1 MDTSLK
7 NLETLKINAFEIAK
21 ANDVDQA
28 FRDILDHLGVFT
40 SHVISGHRPRI
51 EHMKERHYLTGN
63 ESLPTAFERVPQDF
77 VIGGGLEAVDTS
89 NNFCLR
95 LLPIIAYNKDC
106 GLLISNGKDEAGKDI
121 SIDLNS
127 IGEIKQEEEYEFDEI
142 ERELVLV
149 KEATCMTGRDYGGH
163 FLYKIHD
170 GGMGQIEDKI
180 FRIVSV
186 YLGDKKEQRH
196 LTMESFKKKDTK
208 WQLYDMEWRAS
219 ITADGDSGYKE
230 VAKKQM
236 PIVKLYGL
244 HGNFADNILDAKAPE
259 TPIDDPLWKRRIK
272 IAEVLT
278 SYSRDEDGWLHLNE
292 IHKEDVHFVT
302 ASQYWENVKEN
313 TEEGY
318 TEVRNENFKKCK
330 ETAWKYGEPKCPF
343 EAKDLK
349 FIFKNAHKEVR
360 EEELAKIEKNKKDWD
375 KWEEEMAFHAQLYN
389 YRWTSDQTRTY
400 SLVSVAEFNEAFHKS
415 HRNDGTLKRNVVNRE
430 NIFLTEYTT
439 DFEKIMEHQL
449 RGEHI
454 HIKRK
459 SKDGKEWTIKLQS
472 DDDSKNRILITEY
485 DHIDKGFE
493 KVGLALRNV
502 YDFANNNSD
511 DITHLEK
518 KLKEEADIRYRTD
531 LGLQDAFNGHINSIR
546 VHGAT
551 SEAEKNRIAMRDRYG
566 CFKVNVPKGVEQ
578 PSSNPNLPPVL
589 MPPPLDYVINIGY
602 LNDRLL
608 AFKQELALEMLT
620 TKLVSCQREFEDWV
634 NYKGSGTGYKV
645 VYLQGEFTCNQDI
658 DFNVIGTEKVI
669 GIKDR
674 DGNYPSITIIK
685 NKLSSYDEGIIGI
698 YAPKIDEWITVISN
712 VTLSVDGYS
721 KDGITGFYN
730 CACVDCEVIVTGED
744 GYKYKKDF
752 DIKADEY
759 HNDGIN
765 AIGYLN
771 CDCTNCKATVK
782 GGNGITGIS
791 YYNMYT
797 GMEGGR
803 GGNGGIS
810 VCFDSCKV
818 TNCEAEAIGGRGG
831 DGGRGGHTGS
841 GATYSGE
848 KGGDGGNGGN
858 AIVCQS
864 LVEYNSI
871 TKEKAVAG
879 NGGNGGQGGNGR
891 SSGLYHAGNGG
902 YGGNGGDVYVLNSVN
917 GDVGKGGGAGRA
929 GDAITN
935 AKEGADGVNGKD
947 GHVIVI
953 N

>member
-7 NLETLKINAFEIAK
+7 NIETLKINAFEIAK

-51 EHMKERHYLTGN
+51 EYMKERHYLTGN

-142 ERELVLV
+142 TREQVLV
-149 KEATCMTGRDYGGH
+149 KEATCMTGRDYGFH

-170 GGMGQIEDKI
+170 GGIGQIEDKI

-196 LTMESFKKKDTK
+196 LTMESFKKKDTR

-219 ITADGDSGYKE
+219 ITADGNSGYKE

-259 TPIDDPLWKRRIK
+259 TPVDDPLWKRRIK

-278 SYSRDEDGWLHLNE
+278 SYSRDENGNIHLNE
-292 IHKEDVHFVT
+292 IHKEDVHFVS
-302 ASQYWENVKEN
+302 ASQYWENVKENKN

-318 TEVRNENFKKCK
+318 TEVRNENFKKCR

-430 NIFLTEYTT
+430 NIFLTEDTS

-472 DDDSKNRILITEY
+472 DDDSKNRILIKEY
-485 DHIDKGFE
+485 DYIDKGFE
-493 KVGLALRNV
+493 KVGLALREVNH
-502 YDFANNNSD
+502 YADMNSD
-511 DITHLEK
+511 AIN
-518 KLKEEADIRYRTD
+518 KLDRKIDDEIDRRYNED
-531 LGLQDAFNGHINSIR
+531 KFIIDKLNGHIKAIEA
-546 VHGAT
+546 HGAT

-566 CFKVNVPKGVEQ
+566 CFKVNVPKEVEQ
-578 PSSNPNLPPVL
+578 PSSNPNFPPVIT
-589 MPPPLDYVINIGY
+589 PPPLDYVINIGY

-645 VYLQGEFTCNQDI
+645 VYLQGKFNWAGADI
-658 DFNVIGTEKVI
+658 NLAIIGTEKVI
-669 GIKDR
+669 GILDR
-674 DGNYPSITIIK
+674 NNKYPSILIRQDK
-685 NKLSSYDEGIIGI
+685 RNNGVGVSGKQKLTSISNLTLNVEGYSSNELIGI
-698 YAPKIDEWITVISN
+698 RDCICIECN
-712 VTLSVDGYS
+712 VT
-721 KDGITGFYN
+721 
-730 CACVDCEVIVTGED
+730 VTGED
-744 GYKYKKDF
+744 GYKYKEKF
-752 DIKADEY
+752 DIKTDKY
-759 HNDGIN
+759 HDDGIN
-765 AIGYLN
+765 AIGFLD
-771 CDCTNCKATVK
+771 CDCTKCKATVK

-810 VCFDSCKV
+810 VCFNSCKV

-831 DGGRGGHTGS
+831 DGGIGGLAGIKSDYSGKTGGHGGNGGDAIVCQSLIEYNSITKERAVAGN
-841 GATYSGE
+841 GGQGGQGGDAYSSVMPQRA
-848 KGGDGGNGGN
+848 GDGGNGGN
-858 AIVCQS
+858 GGNAYVYR
-864 LVEYNSI
+864 VENG
-871 TKEKAVAG
+871 VAG
-879 NGGNGGQGGNGR
+879 SAGKYGIKGEDNGSADDGDHGKYGASGNVR
-891 SSGLYHAGNGG
+891 I
-902 YGGNGGDVYVLNSVN
+902 
-917 GDVGKGGGAGRA
+917 
-929 GDAITN
+929 IT
-935 AKEGADGVNGKD
+935 
-947 GHVIVI
+947 H
-953 N
+953 

>member
-7 NLETLKINAFEIAK
+7 NIETLKINAFEIAK

-51 EHMKERHYLTGN
+51 EYMKERHYLTGN

-142 ERELVLV
+142 KREQVLV
-149 KEATCMTGRDYGGH
+149 KEATCMTGRDYGFH

-170 GGMGQIEDKI
+170 GGIGQIEDKI

-259 TPIDDPLWKRRIK
+259 TPVDDPLWKRRIK

-278 SYSRDEDGWLHLNE
+278 SYSRDENGNIHLNE
-292 IHKEDVHFVT
+292 IHKEDVHFVS

-430 NIFLTEYTT
+430 NIFLTEDTS

-472 DDDSKNRILITEY
+472 DDDSKNRILIKEY
-485 DHIDKGFE
+485 DYIDKGFE
-493 KVGLALRNV
+493 KVGLALREVNH
-502 YDFANNNSD
+502 YADMNSNAINKLDRKID
-511 DITHLEK
+511 DEIDRRYNEDK
-518 KLKEEADIRYRTD
+518 FIIDKL
-531 LGLQDAFNGHINSIR
+531 NGHIKAIEA
-546 VHGAT
+546 HGAT
-551 SEAEKNRIAMRDRYG
+551 SEAEKNRIAMRDDYG
-566 CFKVNVPKGVEQ
+566 CFKVNVPKAVKQ
-578 PSSNPNLPPVL
+578 PSINPNLPSVL
-589 MPPPLDYVINIGY
+589 MPPPLDYVINIRY
-602 LNDRLL
+602 LEDRLL

-620 TKLVSCQREFEDWV
+620 AKLVSCQREFEDWV
-634 NYKGSGTGYKV
+634 NYNGSGTGYKV
-645 VYLQGEFTCNQDI
+645 VYLQGRFNWTGADI
-658 DFNVIGTEKVI
+658 NLAIIGTEKVI
-669 GIKDR
+669 GILDR
-674 DGNYPSITIIK
+674 NDKYPSILIRQDK
-685 NKLSSYDEGIIGI
+685 RNNGVGVSGKQKLTSISNLTLNVEGYSSNELIGI
-698 YAPKIDEWITVISN
+698 RDCICIECN
-712 VTLSVDGYS
+712 VT
-721 KDGITGFYN
+721 
-730 CACVDCEVIVTGED
+730 VTGED
-744 GYKYKKDF
+744 GYKYKEKF
-752 DIKADEY
+752 DIKTDEY
-759 HNDGIN
+759 HTEGTSAVGFVD
-765 AIGYLN
+765 
-771 CDCTNCKATVK
+771 CDCTKCKATVK
-782 GGNGITGIS
+782 GGDGYSGLREFNKTS
-791 YYNMYT
+791 T
-797 GMEGGR
+797 RGGNAIGFSNSSLTDCECKVT
-803 GGNGGIS
+803 GGNGGNGRNGEGY
-810 VCFDSCKV
+810 
-818 TNCEAEAIGGRGG
+818 TNYQAGN
-831 DGGRGGHTGS
+831 
-841 GATYSGE
+841 GE
-848 KGGDGGNGGN
+848 RGGDGGNGGLAKTFDGCTLTGN
-858 AIVCQS
+858 NKERAI
-864 LVEYNSI
+864 
-871 TKEKAVAG
+871 
-879 NGGNGGQGGNGR
+879 GGNGGDAGHGGSGAGAGHKAGEGGN
-891 SSGLYHAGNGG
+891 
-902 YGGNGGDVYVLNSVN
+902 GGNGGDVYVLNSIN
-917 GDVGKGGGAGRA
+917 GVQGNYGRGGNGGDGYNGVKGGNAGSH
-929 GDAITN
+929 GNYGNVFITS
-935 AKEGADGVNGKD
+935 
-947 GHVIVI
+947 
-953 N
+953 